1 MSKAAEATTTPAER
15 VRETFRRILR
25 QTTLRAILRPL
36 GKTPLDVNER
46 EAAEL
51 LEPYQ
56 VAIDADFLMCTEVS
70 DQLIALA
77 LSGGDA
83 VREQVEQQADEDLSL
98 NTEA

>member
-1 MSKAAEATTTPAER
+1 M
-15 VRETFRRILR
+15 
-25 QTTLRAILRPL
+25 
-36 GKTPLDVNER
+36 
-46 EAAEL
+46 
-51 LEPYQ
+51 
-56 VAIDADFLMCTEVS
+56 AIDADFLMCTEVS